1 MYICACLAVIGL
13 FMPNQCSDFSSSPYP
28 TPPIS
33 ETKSHY
39 VALIGLSIY
48 VYQASLKLTHCFYSP
63 STEIKG
69 MNQNALNSTLIF
81 IFLVFKFFYFIF
93 ILLWF

>member
-1 MYICACLAVIGL
+1 MYISACLALTGL
-13 FMPNQCSDFSSSPYP
+13 FMPNRCSNFSSLSLP

-39 VALIGLSIY
+39 VALVGLSIY
-48 VYQASLKLTHCFYSP
+48 VYQASLKLTHCFCGP

-69 MNQNALNSTLIF
+69 MNQNALNSILIF
-81 IFLVFKFFYFIF
+81 IFLVFKLFYFIF